1 MKMGTNFI
9 PICEPCLIGN
19 ETSYVADAMENNWIS
34 SCGKYV
40 QEFERSFADFC
51 GVRHAITTTSGTTAI
66 HLALAALGI
75 GSGDEVILPSFTM
88 MATAFAVIYTGATPV
103 FVDCRSDT
111 WCTDP
116 DKIDEKITSKTK
128 AILPVHIYG
137 HMCDMKAI
145 VDIAGRHGIAVIED
159 AAEAHGAEFCGRRA
173 GSFGKAAC
181 FSFYAN
187 KIVTTGEGGMAVT
200 DDDAVAE
207 KCRCLKNLAFLPDP
221 ARRFE
226 HHDIGYNYRMT
237 NLQAAIGLAQMENVE
252 KLIER
257 RRRNAIMY
265 SEMLRGFDGITTP
278 VELNGYKNV
287 YWMYGV
293 LISKDLGLDVASIA
307 QKLHERGID
316 TRRFFLPMHRQPVLN
331 RMGFDGK
338 CPIAEDIYDRGIL
351 LPSGGGLTEENLKT
365 VSDTLIRILKRKA

>member
-1 MKMGTNFI
+1 MGASFI

-19 ETSYVADAMENNWIS
+19 EVSYVTDAVNNNWIS
-34 SCGKYV
+34 SVGKYV
-40 QEFERSFADFC
+40 QNFESSFAKFC
-51 GVRHAITTTSGTTAI
+51 GVRHAITTTSGTTAM

-75 GSGDEVILPSFTM
+75 EKGDEVILPSFTM

-103 FVDCRSDT
+103 FVDCRPDT
-111 WCTDP
+111 WCMDT
-116 DKIDEKITSKTK
+116 DKIAEKITSKTK

-145 VDIAGRHGIAVIED
+145 GDIAKKHGIAVVED
-159 AAEAHGAEFCGRRA
+159 AAEAHGAEFYGRRA

-187 KIVTTGEGGMAVT
+187 KIVTTGEGGMVVT
-200 DDDAVAE
+200 DDDVVAE

-226 HHDIGYNYRMT
+226 HHEIGFNYRMT
-237 NLQAAIGLAQMENVE
+237 NLQAAIGLAQMGNIG
-252 KLIER
+252 KLIDR
-257 RRRNAIMY
+257 RRRNAMMY

-293 LISKDLGLDVASIA
+293 LILKDLGLDIA
-307 QKLHERGID
+307 AIAKKLYDGGID

-331 RMGFDGK
+331 RMGFDAT
-338 CPIAEDIYDRGIL
+338 CPIADDIYSRGLL
-351 LPSGGGLTEENLKT
+351 LPSGGGLTEENIRT
-365 VSDTLIRILKRKA
+365 VSNELMKILKHG